1 MLQFDIRTKEIGDDG
16 RVLETYY
23 RDDGSVSHTVQYS
36 IPDKSILLYL
46 DKLSLIA
53 DGTDSIEATIKLYD
67 NYAEQFVT
75 ESNTINININQR
87 EFTADMVDGEA
98 KVIFNTT
105 VPGDYFII
113 AQLEDC
119 IPSIPVEFRA
129 YV

>member
-1 MLQFDIRTKEIGDDG
+1 MLQFDRRTKEIGDDG

-23 RDDGSVSHTVQYS
+23 HNDGSVSHTVQYS

-53 DGTDSIEATIKLYD
+53 DGTDSIEVTIKLYD
-67 NYAEQFVT
+67 NYAEQYAT
-75 ESNTINININQR
+75 ESNTINISINQR

>member
-1 MLQFDIRTKEIGDDG
+1 MLQFDGRTKEIGDDG

-23 RDDGSVSHTVQYS
+23 RDDGSVSHTVQYP
-36 IPDKSILLYL
+36 IPDKSILLFL

-53 DGTDSIEATIKLYD
+53 DGTDAIEATIKLYD
-67 NYAEQFVT
+67 NYAEEFVT

-113 AQLEDC
+113 ADLENC